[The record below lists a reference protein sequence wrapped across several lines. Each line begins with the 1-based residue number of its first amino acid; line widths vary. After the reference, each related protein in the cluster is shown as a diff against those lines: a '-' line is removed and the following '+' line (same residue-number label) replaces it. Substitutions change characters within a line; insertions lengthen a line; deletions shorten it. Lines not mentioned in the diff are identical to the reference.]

1 MEKQSFKG
9 VPESNW
15 VVGPCQTEEIAKQV
29 LAVAH
34 AYGWKWC
41 SDKLFI
47 DKTNWN
53 EYKKGTYYNIAI
65 GEYCDLWYWKS
76 RKFTIIPPETFLANN
91 PMPEEKTRKPGVK
104 YTLEDWKKE
113 ADACRKRAEYW
124 KDKFHAL
131 EKTAN
136 SVADSMTEVLKTH
149 EKLQLD
155 LDTTN
160 KNFTIL
166 QTANKVLKESNE
178 NLRNSND
185 ELLKS
190 STEAKQELGFAK
202 LKIQD
207 LEKERDELGNGNDL
221 LLKSLETASKDL
233 EIANEELKTVK
244 SHLDLRTKGIQAL
257 EQDAKIYRHEI
268 GLWKD
273 TIESYKKDL
282 ITWSEG
288 SQKQVEEFDALQSNF
303 EVLEENYNGLQIDN
317 KWTKVIAWVGWI
329 AWFLCM
335 GFIMFFK
342 G

>member
-1 MEKQSFKG
+1 MEKQSLRAERIELTDPQLYSALVDFLI
-9 VPESNW
+9 N
-15 VVGPCQTEEIAKQV
+15 
-29 LAVAH
+29 
-34 AYGWKWC
+34 
-41 SDKLFI
+41 
-47 DKTNWN
+47 
-53 EYKKGTYYNIAI
+53 I
-65 GEYCDLWYWKS
+65 GEQVFAVS
-76 RKFTIIPPETFLANN
+76 RKFSSQRKMLAFDGEEWIGDCDNPTITDVQFLEKYKG
-91 PMPEEKTRKPGVK
+91 PKTRKPGVK

-124 KDKFHAL
+124 KDKFQAM

-160 KNFTIL
+160 KNYTIL
-166 QTANKVLKESNE
+166 QNENKVLKEGNE

-268 GLWKD
+268 GLLKD